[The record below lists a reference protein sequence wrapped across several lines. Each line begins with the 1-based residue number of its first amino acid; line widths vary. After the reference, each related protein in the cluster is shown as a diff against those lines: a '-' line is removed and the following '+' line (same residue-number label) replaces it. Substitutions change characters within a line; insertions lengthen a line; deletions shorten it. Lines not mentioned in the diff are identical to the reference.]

1 MDKLAT
7 LNYRPNRK
15 KPYFVRFYNES
26 GKRTSR
32 AFAARMDAM
41 QFMAEKSG
49 DAKTSHFDIS
59 TEEKEL
65 VMRLKRECFARGFS
79 LCDMAETFVHLVRNK
94 PVSDYAL
101 GEVRD
106 MYLNDCRDRG
116 LRSSTLAYYTGKLAN
131 LCAMYGE
138 KIPVSA
144 ITPDM
149 LEVFISSGKTPDHN
163 RRISSAFYKFLAEK
177 RIVPPDLFHKVIVPR
192 RRKKHKIP
200 PILTVDETRRLFR
213 EIPESFIP
221 AFVLMAFFGV
231 RPQEISNEHGKQVLE
246 VSNVDLVAKTV
257 RIPETIAKMGNFR
270 IISDAPEN
278 AWAWLE
284 KYLPKS
290 GKIFPYSYAT
300 YRRIRNMLTIKLP
313 HDVLRHSFA
322 SYGYH
327 YLGIEKT
334 VEILGQESGYEV
346 YKTHYKAMVR
356 MQDSADFF
364 SIMPSIRDGLPPRR
378 KQKIGDLNFGLSG
391 EVADNLAYLK
401 VHPELPQQPA

>member
-1 MDKLAT
+1 ML
-7 LNYRPNRK
+7 
-15 KPYFVRFYNES
+15 YNEAILTTQRRMRDS
-26 GKRTSR
+26 TNQKSTIRHY
-32 AFAARMDAM
+32 AFTYKYRKV
-41 QFMAEKSG
+41 F
-49 DAKTSHFDIS
+49 F
-59 TEEKEL
+59 
-65 VMRLKRECFARGFS
+65 RLP
-79 LCDMAETFVHLVRNK
+79 K

-149 LEVFISSGKTPDHN
+149 LEAFISSGKTPDHN

-177 RIVPPDLFHKVIVPR
+177 RIVPPDLFPKVIVPR

-270 IISDAPEN
+270 IISDAPE
-278 AWAWLE
+278 
-284 KYLPKS
+284 KS
-290 GKIFPYSYAT
+290 H
-300 YRRIRNMLTIKLP
+300 LC
-313 HDVLRHSFA
+313 HS
-322 SYGYH
+322 
-327 YLGIEKT
+327 E
-334 VEILGQESGYEV
+334 
-346 YKTHYKAMVR
+346 
-356 MQDSADFF
+356 
-364 SIMPSIRDGLPPRR
+364 P
-378 KQKIGDLNFGLSG
+378 
-391 EVADNLAYLK
+391 
-401 VHPELPQQPA
+401 